1 MDWKERLTNELEEML
16 EKDMKNEARP
26 APPPEMSGPVL
37 YYTEAVIDHFNNPR
51 NLGEMGEEEA
61 DGYALSGDPLCGDQM
76 KLWIRVEKNRIA
88 DVKFTSFGC
97 PGAIATSSMATQLA
111 RGRALEE
118 AMALTDDD
126 VIEALG
132 GIPEN
137 KKHCS
142 LLGINALHAAIT
154 DYLQRSETDFIRK
167 ATEET

>member
-1 MDWKERLTNELEEML
+1 MKEVL
-16 EKDMKNEARP
+16 EKDMRDEAQQ
-26 APPPEMSGPVL
+26 APLPETLGPVL

-51 NLGEMGEEEA
+51 NIGEMDEEEA

-76 KLWIRVEKNRIA
+76 KLWIKVEKDRIA
-88 DVKFTSFGC
+88 DIKFKSFGC
-97 PGAIATSSMATQLA
+97 PGAIATSSMVTHLA
-111 RGRALEE
+111 RGRALKE

-142 LLGINALHAAIT
+142 LLGINALHAAIA
-154 DYLQRSETDFIRK
+154 DYLRRSKADCIRK
-167 ATEET
+167 STEKT

>member
-1 MDWKERLTNELEEML
+1 MDWKEKLTNELEEMIK
-16 EKDMKNEARP
+16 KDMKDEART

-37 YYTEAVIDHFNNPR
+37 YYTETVIDHFDNPR
-51 NLGEMGEEEA
+51 NIGEMGEAEA

-76 KLWIRVEKNRIA
+76 KLWIRVEENRIA
-88 DVKFTSFGC
+88 DIKFKSFGC

-118 AMALTDDD
+118 VMALTDDD

-142 LLGINALHAAIT
+142 LLGINALHAAIA
-154 DYLQRSETDFIRK
+154 DYLHRSKTNCIRK
-167 ATEET
+167 STEET

>member
-51 NLGEMGEEEA
+51 NIGEMDEEEA

-76 KLWIRVEKNRIA
+76 KLWIRVEENRIA
-88 DVKFTSFGC
+88 DIKFKSFGC
-97 PGAIATSSMATQLA
+97 PGAIATSSMVTHLA

-142 LLGINALHAAIT
+142 LLALNALHAAIA
-154 DYLQRSETDFIRK
+154 DYLQRSEADRIRK
-167 ATEET
+167 STEET